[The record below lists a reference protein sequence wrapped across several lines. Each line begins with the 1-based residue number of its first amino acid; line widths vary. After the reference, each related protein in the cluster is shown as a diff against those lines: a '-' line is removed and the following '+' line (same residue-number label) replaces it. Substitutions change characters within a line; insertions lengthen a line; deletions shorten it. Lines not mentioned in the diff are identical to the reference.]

1 MATGTAVLPTPTK
14 LTTNQKRGF
23 LAAWGG
29 WALDGMDSFIYALVL
44 VPALT
49 ELLPASGI
57 EVNPAN
63 IGYYGS
69 LLFALF
75 LAGWGTSMIWG
86 PIGDRIG
93 RVRAL
98 MLTILAYSL
107 FTFLCGFVTNIWQL
121 AVLRFLCGIGIGGE
135 QPVGATYIAEEMNEG
150 PRKWGAGLMHTG
162 YYFGFFFAA
171 VANYFIGANYGWR
184 WMFFFGGLPA
194 LMIAFIRFG
203 VHESKK
209 WQDKF
214 GDSEA
219 KRPTMAQAFGAL
231 FTPAY
236 KQSTIVMSGLFLVS
250 IILLWAGS
258 IYVPT
263 AVTQLAVRA
272 GNAAPDAA
280 RIASYGSFVLA
291 IGTIIGCI
299 LVPIFTER
307 IGRRPTMAIFLT
319 VLGVSAA
326 FGFGQICSI
335 SRTGLIPFIVSVFFM
350 GIGGAN
356 FAVYTIWLPELYST
370 DCRASAIGFISSVG
384 RFVGVAMV
392 FILGSRNQGVPAAS
406 ACRSRSSR
414 GSSSS
419 VSCCC
424 RSPERRRV
432 TSFQPRAVHVQS
444 AGFSLRVGHAVA
456 SQKWK
461 VQTGK

>member
-1 MATGTAVLPTPTK
+1 MATGTATMPTRTK

-75 LAGWGTSMIWG
+75 LAGWGTSMVWG

-107 FTFLCGFVTNIWQL
+107 FTFLCGFATNIWQL

-135 QPVGATYIAEEMNEG
+135 QPVGATYIAEEMNEDQ
-150 PRKWGAGLMHTG
+150 RKWGAGLMHTG

-171 VANYFIGANYGWR
+171 VANYFIGATYGWR
-184 WMFFFGGLPA
+184 WMFIFGGLPA

-214 GDSEA
+214 GADEA
-219 KRPTMAQAFGAL
+219 KRPTMGQAFAAL
-231 FTPAY
+231 FTPTY
-236 KQSTIVMSGLFLVS
+236 KQATIVMSGLFLVS

-263 AVTQLAVRA
+263 AVTQMAVRA
-272 GNAAPDAA
+272 GNSAPDAA

-291 IGTIIGCI
+291 IGTIIGCV

-307 IGRRPTMAIFLT
+307 IGRRPTLAIFLT

-326 FGFGQICSI
+326 VGFGYIFY
-335 SRTGLIPFIVSVFFM
+335 LDDALMAFMVSVFFM
-350 GIGGAN
+350 GLGGAN
-356 FAVYTIWLPELYST
+356 FAVYTIWLPELYAT

-384 RFVGVAMV
+384 RFAGVAMV
-392 FILGSRNQGVPAAS
+392 FVLGAGIRDYGSLGVPVAVVAGIFVLGL
-406 ACRSRSSR
+406 ALLPFSRETR
-414 GSSSS
+414 G
-419 VSCCC
+419 
-424 RSPERRRV
+424 
-432 TSFQPRAVHVQS
+432 HVLP
-444 AGFSLRVGHAVA
+444 A
-456 SQKWK
+456 
-461 VQTGK
+461 

>member
-1 MATGTAVLPTPTK
+1 MVTATATAQSGFS

-23 LAAWGG
+23 IAAWGG

-57 EVNPAN
+57 EVTPAN

-69 LLFALF
+69 ILFALF

-98 MLTILAYSL
+98 MLTILCYSL
-107 FTFLCGFVTNIWQL
+107 FTALCGLVTNIWQL

-135 QPVGATYIAEEMNEG
+135 QPVGATYIAEELDERT
-150 PRKWGAGLMHTG
+150 RKWGAGLMHTG

-184 WMFFFGGLPA
+184 WMFIFGGLPA

-214 GDSEA
+214 GAEEK
-219 KRPTMAQAFGAL
+219 KRPTMAEAFGAL
-231 FTPAY
+231 FRPEF
-236 KQSTIVMSGLFLVS
+236 KKSTIVMSGLFLVS

-263 AVTQLAVRA
+263 AVTQIATRA
-272 GNAAPDAA
+272 GNAPADAA

-291 IGTIIGCI
+291 IGTIIGCV
-299 LVPIFTER
+299 LVPLLAESL
-307 IGRRPTMAIFLT
+307 GRRPTMALFLT
-319 VLGVSAA
+319 ILGVSAA
-326 FGFGQICSI
+326 LGFGSVFYMENAL
-335 SRTGLIPFIVSVFFM
+335 TLFLITVFFM

-356 FAVYTIWLPELYST
+356 FAVYTIWLPELYTT

-384 RFVGVAMV
+384 RFAGVAMV
-392 FILGSRNQGVPAAS
+392 FILGRGIAAYGSLGVPVAVVATIFILGIVLLPF
-406 ACRSRSSR
+406 ARETR
-414 GSSSS
+414 GE
-419 VSCCC
+419 VL
-424 RSPERRRV
+424 P
-432 TSFQPRAVHVQS
+432 A
-444 AGFSLRVGHAVA
+444 
-456 SQKWK
+456 
-461 VQTGK
+461 

>member
-1 MATGTAVLPTPTK
+1 MATATAISQPHTK

-44 VPALT
+44 VPALM

-57 EVNPAN
+57 AVTGPN

-69 LLFALF
+69 ILFALF
-75 LAGWGTSMIWG
+75 LLGWGTSMIWG

-98 MLTILAYSL
+98 MLTILCYSL

-121 AVLRFLCGIGIGGE
+121 AVLRFFCGIGIGGE
-135 QPVGATYIAEEMNEG
+135 QPVGATYIAEELDERT
-150 PRKWGAGLMHTG
+150 RKMGAGLMHTG

-184 WMFFFGGLPA
+184 AMFIFGGIPA
-194 LMIAFIRFG
+194 LMIAFIRYG

-214 GDSEA
+214 GDDERR
-219 KRPTMAQAFGAL
+219 RPTMAQAFGAL
-231 FTPAY
+231 FTPVY
-236 KQSTIVMSGLFLVS
+236 KRDTIVMSGLFLVS
-250 IILLWAGS
+250 IIMLWAGS
-258 IYVPT
+258 VYVPT
-263 AVTQLAVRA
+263 AARQMAAAAGTTVEAELARVATYASVVLAV
-272 GNAAPDAA
+272 
-280 RIASYGSFVLA
+280 
-291 IGTIIGCI
+291 GTIIGCV
-299 LVPIFTER
+299 LVPLIAER
-307 IGRRPTMAIFLT
+307 VGRRATIALFMTI
-319 VLGVSAA
+319 LGVSAA
-326 FGFGQICSI
+326 IGFGQV
-335 SRTGLIPFIVSVFFM
+335 TYMEGALQLFMVLVFFM

-392 FILGSRNQGVPAAS
+392 FILGAGIARYGSLGVPVS
-406 ACRSRSSR
+406 VVACVFVLGLVLVPFARETR
-414 GSSSS
+414 G
-419 VSCCC
+419 
-424 RSPERRRV
+424 
-432 TSFQPRAVHVQS
+432 
-444 AGFSLRVGHAVA
+444 
-456 SQKWK
+456 
-461 VQTGK
+461 QTLPA